1 MKTHVYVAVK
11 LGEGGIQTPY
21 FSEFFLWS
29 YSHVWSTEEVA
40 AVDRCQEQDYA
51 FSFLCVPGEMSIE
64 ELAAKYAGA
73 YDSDFEMPQES
84 SSEGEEDEDSELDS
98 DGMSVCGSQ
107 RERNQ

>member
-1 MKTHVYVAVK
+1 M
-11 LGEGGIQTPY
+11 
-21 FSEFFLWS
+21 
-29 YSHVWSTEEVA
+29 A
-40 AVDRCQEQDYA
+40 AIDRCQEQDYA
-51 FSFLCVPGEMSIE
+51 FNILCVPGEMSIE

-98 DGMSVCGSQ
+98 DGTSVCGLQ